1 MKASTLLVAL
11 AFILA
16 SAFAPATEAPKK
28 PAPAKPAAKK
38 PTPKPRAKPVPSRK
52 DMAIKEAASFDKN
65 KDGKLDS
72 LESMALN
79 QAFKANPDSFLYL
92 LDDNENKYLDAAEI
106 AKIPLPKPAKKP

>member
-1 MKASTLLVAL
+1 MKAPALLLAL
-11 AFILA
+11 ALA
-16 SAFAPATEAPKK
+16 LAPAWAAEAPKK
-28 PAPAKPAAKK
+28 PAPPKPAAKK

-79 QAFKANPDSFLYL
+79 QHFKASPESFLYL
-92 LDDNENKYLDAAEI
+92 LDENENKYLDAGEV
-106 AKIPLPKPAKKP
+106 AKIPLPRPAKKP